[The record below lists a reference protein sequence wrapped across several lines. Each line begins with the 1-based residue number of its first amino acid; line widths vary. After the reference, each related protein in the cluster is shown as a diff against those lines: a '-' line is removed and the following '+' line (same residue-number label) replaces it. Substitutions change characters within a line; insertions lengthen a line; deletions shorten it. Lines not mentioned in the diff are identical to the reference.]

1 MKKLIYILT
10 IIVFCSC
17 LVTNKYKAYNFSNGG
32 TIYDNYQDH
41 HWAGEYKGKKYKV
54 IVENVN
60 EHQKSFN
67 GRLIINKDTG
77 KFGVGKVHL
86 YFPNR
91 DNKDTLL
98 RNKLR
103 KYNNLTS
110 YNCDTIFLF
119 YRYKES
125 ANQVNSHV
133 RIPLLKKE
141 NKYFQPFQ
149 QKDFISKNEL
159 QNYYIIENNGL
170 EGYPIDI
177 GYGNRYILKN
187 KSKIFSISDGEVW
200 SIQSKKNNI
209 NGNCVLIKHND
220 SVSVNYINL
229 DKIKVKEGGKVNKG
243 DIIGT
248 YSDKN
253 DNRRKGFGFIIYLND
268 TSTDPSIIYKL
279 STVV

>member
-77 KFGVGKVHL
+77 IFGVGKLHL
-86 YFPNR
+86 FFPNR

-98 RNKLR
+98 RDKLL

-187 KSKIFSISDGEVW
+187 KSKISRFFNPPILCGSERIDPGSRNSFKLFKFTIVSGSISKAVADK
-200 SIQSKKNNI
+200 S
-209 NGNCVLIKHND
+209 
-220 SVSVNYINL
+220 SVS
-229 DKIKVKEGGKVNKG
+229 
-243 DIIGT
+243 
-248 YSDKN
+248 
-253 DNRRKGFGFIIYLND
+253 RR
-268 TSTDPSIIYKL
+268 SKL
-279 STVV
+279 